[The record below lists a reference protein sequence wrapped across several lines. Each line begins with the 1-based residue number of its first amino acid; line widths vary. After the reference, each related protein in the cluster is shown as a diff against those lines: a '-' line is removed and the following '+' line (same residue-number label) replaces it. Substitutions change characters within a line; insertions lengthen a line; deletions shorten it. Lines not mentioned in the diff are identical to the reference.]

1 MMNKKTML
9 SNWVRMN
16 NKGDDKHRVLMNK
29 AMINNNND
37 DK

>member
-1 MMNKKTML
+1 ML

-16 NKGDDKHRVLMNK
+16 NKGDDKHRVLMSKAMINNK
-29 AMINNNND
+29 VMINNNND